1 MKIDIPI
8 FKKLKKISPNSLYT
22 GSLIIIIAPIVVLQA
37 ILTFVFLERHWQLVT
52 KKLSSSVVSE
62 IGMIIK
68 MQRETDQEI
77 ISSYA
82 KEFYDI
88 SINYYSN
95 QEIPSDNNIPRTIV
109 ERTLVREI
117 KERLDTKTWV
127 QDFPEEKKV
136 KVIIPLDSSIIEF
149 LIPRRNVYATNS
161 HIFLVWMVISSILI
175 LSIAILF
182 LRQQI
187 KPIEKLAKAAESFGM
202 GKKIENFKPSGASEV
217 RKAADAYIKMQERIE
232 KFIEQRTLMLAG
244 VSHDLR
250 TPLTRIKLQLEMLSK
265 NRENEELLK
274 DVDEMQYML
283 ETYLDFSQTVSSEES
298 SLVNINK
305 LIEEVI
311 ETSKDENNFII
322 LDRGFDVNI
331 NQSYDFKSKTNY
343 TNQINQNSNLSDI
356 AIEAKTSTENLFF
369 KIDSRIDKDK
379 FEKKEMNYNLG
390 YSDKFELNLDYN
402 ETESNSFRNLSSDT
416 KSLGLNI
423 GKGINDNISVSISS
437 NLDLKNDY
445 SPFTQ
450 SIKLSLFDLSFSIS
464 KISLSVTDI
473 NGLVSILPF
482 KLTFLFF
489 IKFSAWFLEILN

>member
-8 FKKLKKISPNSLYT
+8 FKKLKKISPNGLYT
-22 GSLIIIIAPIVVLQA
+22 RSLIIIIAPIVVLQA

-68 MQRETDQEI
+68 MQKETDQET

-95 QEIPSDNNIPRTIV
+95 QEISLDNNIPKTIV

-117 KERLDTKTWV
+117 RERLDTKTWV

-136 KVIIPLDSSIIEF
+136 KVLIPLGSSIIEF

-265 NRENEELLK
+265 NRENKELLK

-311 ETSKDENNFII
+311 DTSKDENKFII
-322 LDRGFDVNI
+322 FKPLKKNEINHKCKYIALKRCIINI
-331 NQSYDFKSKTNY
+331 
-343 TNQINQNSNLSDI
+343 INN
-356 AIEAKTSTENLFF
+356 AKAYGD
-369 KIDSRIDKDK
+369 KII
-379 FEKKEMNYNLG
+379 
-390 YSDKFELNLDYN
+390 
-402 ETESNSFRNLSSDT
+402 
-416 KSLGLNI
+416 
-423 GKGINDNISVSISS
+423 
-437 NLDLKNDY
+437 
-445 SPFTQ
+445 
-450 SIKLSLFDLSFSIS
+450 IKLSESDNEININIEDNGPGINEKDYQKALKPFQRLDSSRNQNIAGSGLGLSIS
-464 KISLSVTDI
+464 QDIIKTLDGDLNLSKSEMGGLKVEINLPKIS
-473 NGLVSILPF
+473 
-482 KLTFLFF
+482 
-489 IKFSAWFLEILN
+489 

>member
-22 GSLIIIIAPIVVLQA
+22 RSLIIIIAPIVVLQA

-68 MQRETDQEI
+68 MQKETDQET

-95 QEIPSDNNIPRTIV
+95 QEISLDNNIPKTIV

-117 KERLDTKTWV
+117 GERLDTKTWV

-136 KVIIPLDSSIIEF
+136 KVIIPLGSSIIEF

-274 DVDEMQYML
+274 DVDEMQYMI

-322 LDRGFDVNI
+322 FKPLKKNEINHKCKYIALKRCIINI
-331 NQSYDFKSKTNY
+331 
-343 TNQINQNSNLSDI
+343 INN
-356 AIEAKTSTENLFF
+356 AKAYGD
-369 KIDSRIDKDK
+369 KII
-379 FEKKEMNYNLG
+379 
-390 YSDKFELNLDYN
+390 
-402 ETESNSFRNLSSDT
+402 
-416 KSLGLNI
+416 
-423 GKGINDNISVSISS
+423 
-437 NLDLKNDY
+437 
-445 SPFTQ
+445 
-450 SIKLSLFDLSFSIS
+450 IKLSESDNEININIEDNGPGISEKDYQKALKPFQRLDSSRNQNIAGSGLGLSIS
-464 KISLSVTDI
+464 QDIIKTLDGNLNLSKSEMGGLKVEINLPKIS
-473 NGLVSILPF
+473 
-482 KLTFLFF
+482 
-489 IKFSAWFLEILN
+489 

>member
-22 GSLIIIIAPIVVLQA
+22 RSLIIIIAPIVVLQA

-68 MQRETDQEI
+68 MQKETDQET

-95 QEIPSDNNIPRTIV
+95 QEIPLDNNIPKTIV

-117 KERLDTKTWV
+117 GERLDTKTWV

-136 KVIIPLDSSIIEF
+136 KVIIPLGSSIIEF

-322 LDRGFDVNI
+322 FKPLKKNEINHKCKYIALKRCIINI
-331 NQSYDFKSKTNY
+331 
-343 TNQINQNSNLSDI
+343 INN
-356 AIEAKTSTENLFF
+356 AKAYGD
-369 KIDSRIDKDK
+369 KII
-379 FEKKEMNYNLG
+379 
-390 YSDKFELNLDYN
+390 
-402 ETESNSFRNLSSDT
+402 
-416 KSLGLNI
+416 
-423 GKGINDNISVSISS
+423 
-437 NLDLKNDY
+437 
-445 SPFTQ
+445 
-450 SIKLSLFDLSFSIS
+450 IKLSESDYEININIEDNGPGISEKDYQKALKPFQRLDSSRNQNIAGSGLGLSIS
-464 KISLSVTDI
+464 QDIIKTLDGNLNLSKSEMGGLKVEINLPKIS
-473 NGLVSILPF
+473 
-482 KLTFLFF
+482 
-489 IKFSAWFLEILN
+489 

>member
-8 FKKLKKISPNSLYT
+8 FKKLKKISPNGLYT
-22 GSLIIIIAPIVVLQA
+22 RSLIIIIAPIVVLQA

-136 KVIIPLDSSIIEF
+136 KVIIPVGSSIIEF

-217 RKAADAYIKMQERIE
+217 RKAADAYIKMQDRIE

-265 NRENEELLK
+265 NKENEELLK

-311 ETSKDENNFII
+311 DTSKDENKSII
-322 LDRGFDVNI
+322 FKPMGENEINHKCKYIALKRCIINI
-331 NQSYDFKSKTNY
+331 
-343 TNQINQNSNLSDI
+343 INN
-356 AIEAKTSTENLFF
+356 AKAYGD
-369 KIDSRIDKDK
+369 KII
-379 FEKKEMNYNLG
+379 
-390 YSDKFELNLDYN
+390 
-402 ETESNSFRNLSSDT
+402 
-416 KSLGLNI
+416 
-423 GKGINDNISVSISS
+423 
-437 NLDLKNDY
+437 
-445 SPFTQ
+445 
-450 SIKLSLFDLSFSIS
+450 IKLSESDYEININIEDNGPGISEKDYQKALKPFQRLDSSRNQNIAGSGLGLSIS
-464 KISLSVTDI
+464 QDIIKTLNGNLNLSKSEMGGLKVEINLPKIS
-473 NGLVSILPF
+473 
-482 KLTFLFF
+482 
-489 IKFSAWFLEILN
+489 

>member
-22 GSLIIIIAPIVVLQA
+22 RSLIIIIAPIVVLQA

-68 MQRETDQEI
+68 MQKETDQET

-95 QEIPSDNNIPRTIV
+95 QEISLDNNIPKTIV

-117 KERLDTKTWV
+117 GERLDTKTWV

-136 KVIIPLDSSIIEF
+136 KVIIPLGSSIIEF

-322 LDRGFDVNI
+322 FKPLKKNEINHKCKYIALKRCIINI
-331 NQSYDFKSKTNY
+331 
-343 TNQINQNSNLSDI
+343 INN
-356 AIEAKTSTENLFF
+356 AKAYGD
-369 KIDSRIDKDK
+369 KII
-379 FEKKEMNYNLG
+379 
-390 YSDKFELNLDYN
+390 
-402 ETESNSFRNLSSDT
+402 
-416 KSLGLNI
+416 
-423 GKGINDNISVSISS
+423 
-437 NLDLKNDY
+437 
-445 SPFTQ
+445 
-450 SIKLSLFDLSFSIS
+450 IKLSESDYEININIEDNGPGISEKDYQKALKPFQRLDSSRNQNIAGSGLGLSIS
-464 KISLSVTDI
+464 QDIIKTLDGNLNLSKSEMGGLKVKINLPKIS
-473 NGLVSILPF
+473 
-482 KLTFLFF
+482 
-489 IKFSAWFLEILN
+489 

>member
-8 FKKLKKISPNSLYT
+8 FKKLKKISPNGLYT
-22 GSLIIIIAPIVVLQA
+22 RSLIIIIAPIVVLQA

-68 MQRETDQEI
+68 MQKETDQET

-95 QEIPSDNNIPRTIV
+95 QEIPLDNNIPKTIV

-117 KERLDTKTWV
+117 GERLDTKTWV

-136 KVIIPLDSSIIEF
+136 KVIIPLGSSIIEF

-322 LDRGFDVNI
+322 FKPLKKNEINHKCKYIALKRCIINI
-331 NQSYDFKSKTNY
+331 
-343 TNQINQNSNLSDI
+343 INN
-356 AIEAKTSTENLFF
+356 AKAYGD
-369 KIDSRIDKDK
+369 KII
-379 FEKKEMNYNLG
+379 
-390 YSDKFELNLDYN
+390 
-402 ETESNSFRNLSSDT
+402 
-416 KSLGLNI
+416 
-423 GKGINDNISVSISS
+423 
-437 NLDLKNDY
+437 
-445 SPFTQ
+445 
-450 SIKLSLFDLSFSIS
+450 IKLSESDYEININIEDNGPGISEKDYQKALKPFQRLDSSRNQNIAGSGLGLSIS
-464 KISLSVTDI
+464 QDIIKTLDGNLNLSKSEMGGLKVEINLPKIS
-473 NGLVSILPF
+473 
-482 KLTFLFF
+482 
-489 IKFSAWFLEILN
+489 

>member
-8 FKKLKKISPNSLYT
+8 FKKLKKISPNGLYT
-22 GSLIIIIAPIVVLQA
+22 RSLIIIIAPIVVLQA

-68 MQRETDQEI
+68 MQKETDQET

-95 QEIPSDNNIPRTIV
+95 QEISLDNNIPKTIV

-117 KERLDTKTWV
+117 GERLDTKTWV

-136 KVIIPLDSSIIEF
+136 KVIIPLGSSIIEF

-322 LDRGFDVNI
+322 
-331 NQSYDFKSKTNY
+331 FKSLKKNE
-343 TNQINQNSNLSDI
+343 INHKCKYI
-356 AIEAKTSTENLFF
+356 ALKRCIINIINNAKAYGD
-369 KIDSRIDKDK
+369 KII
-379 FEKKEMNYNLG
+379 
-390 YSDKFELNLDYN
+390 
-402 ETESNSFRNLSSDT
+402 
-416 KSLGLNI
+416 
-423 GKGINDNISVSISS
+423 
-437 NLDLKNDY
+437 
-445 SPFTQ
+445 
-450 SIKLSLFDLSFSIS
+450 IKLSESDYEININIEDNGPGISEKDYQKALKPFQRLDSSRNQNIAGSGLGLSIS
-464 KISLSVTDI
+464 QDIIKTLNGNLNLSKSEMGGLKVEINLPKIS
-473 NGLVSILPF
+473 
-482 KLTFLFF
+482 
-489 IKFSAWFLEILN
+489 

>member
-8 FKKLKKISPNSLYT
+8 FKKLKKISPNGLYT
-22 GSLIIIIAPIVVLQA
+22 RSLIIIIAPIVVLQA

-68 MQRETDQEI
+68 MQKETDQET

-95 QEIPSDNNIPRTIV
+95 QEISLDNNIPKTIV

-117 KERLDTKTWV
+117 GERLDTKTWV

-136 KVIIPLDSSIIEF
+136 KVLIPLGSSIIEF

-311 ETSKDENNFII
+311 DTSKDENKFII
-322 LDRGFDVNI
+322 FKPLKKNEINHKCKYIALKRCIINI
-331 NQSYDFKSKTNY
+331 
-343 TNQINQNSNLSDI
+343 INN
-356 AIEAKTSTENLFF
+356 AKAYGD
-369 KIDSRIDKDK
+369 KII
-379 FEKKEMNYNLG
+379 
-390 YSDKFELNLDYN
+390 
-402 ETESNSFRNLSSDT
+402 
-416 KSLGLNI
+416 
-423 GKGINDNISVSISS
+423 
-437 NLDLKNDY
+437 
-445 SPFTQ
+445 
-450 SIKLSLFDLSFSIS
+450 IKLSESDNEININIEDNGPGISEKDYQKALKPFQRLDSSRNQNIAGSGLGLSIS
-464 KISLSVTDI
+464 QDIIKTLDGDLNLSKSEMGGLKVEINLPKIS
-473 NGLVSILPF
+473 
-482 KLTFLFF
+482 
-489 IKFSAWFLEILN
+489 

>member
-22 GSLIIIIAPIVVLQA
+22 RSLIIIIAPIVVLQA

-68 MQRETDQEI
+68 MRKETDQET

-95 QEIPSDNNIPRTIV
+95 QEISLDNNIPKTIV

-117 KERLDTKTWV
+117 GERLDTKTWV

-136 KVIIPLDSSIIEF
+136 KVIIPLGSSFIEF

-265 NRENEELLK
+265 NRENQELLK

-322 LDRGFDVNI
+322 FKPLKKNEINHKCKYIALKRCIINI
-331 NQSYDFKSKTNY
+331 
-343 TNQINQNSNLSDI
+343 INN
-356 AIEAKTSTENLFF
+356 AKAYGD
-369 KIDSRIDKDK
+369 KII
-379 FEKKEMNYNLG
+379 
-390 YSDKFELNLDYN
+390 
-402 ETESNSFRNLSSDT
+402 
-416 KSLGLNI
+416 
-423 GKGINDNISVSISS
+423 
-437 NLDLKNDY
+437 
-445 SPFTQ
+445 
-450 SIKLSLFDLSFSIS
+450 IKLSESDYEININIEDNGPGISEKDYQKALKPFQRLDSSRNQNIAGSGLGLSIS
-464 KISLSVTDI
+464 QDIIKTLDGNLNLSKSEMGGLKVEINLPKIS
-473 NGLVSILPF
+473 
-482 KLTFLFF
+482 
-489 IKFSAWFLEILN
+489 

>member
-8 FKKLKKISPNSLYT
+8 FKKLKKISPNGLYT
-22 GSLIIIIAPIVVLQA
+22 RSLIIIIAPIVVLQA

-68 MQRETDQEI
+68 MQKETDQET

-95 QEIPSDNNIPRTIV
+95 QEISLDINTPKTIV

-117 KERLDTKTWV
+117 RERLDTKTWV

-136 KVIIPLDSSIIEF
+136 KVLIPLGSSIIEF

-311 ETSKDENNFII
+311 DTSKDENKFII
-322 LDRGFDVNI
+322 FKPLKKNEINHKCKYIALKRCIINI
-331 NQSYDFKSKTNY
+331 
-343 TNQINQNSNLSDI
+343 INN
-356 AIEAKTSTENLFF
+356 AKAYGD
-369 KIDSRIDKDK
+369 KII
-379 FEKKEMNYNLG
+379 
-390 YSDKFELNLDYN
+390 
-402 ETESNSFRNLSSDT
+402 
-416 KSLGLNI
+416 
-423 GKGINDNISVSISS
+423 
-437 NLDLKNDY
+437 
-445 SPFTQ
+445 
-450 SIKLSLFDLSFSIS
+450 IKLSESDNEININIEDNGPGINEKDYQKALKPFQRLDSSRNQNIAGSGLGLSIS
-464 KISLSVTDI
+464 QDIIKTLDGDLNLSKSEMGGLKVEINLPKIS
-473 NGLVSILPF
+473 
-482 KLTFLFF
+482 
-489 IKFSAWFLEILN
+489 

>member
-22 GSLIIIIAPIVVLQA
+22 RSLIIIIAPIVVLQA

-68 MQRETDQEI
+68 MQKETDQET

-95 QEIPSDNNIPRTIV
+95 QEISLDNNIPKTIV

-117 KERLDTKTWV
+117 GERLDTKTWV
-127 QDFPEEKKV
+127 KDFPEEKKV
-136 KVIIPLDSSIIEF
+136 KVIIPLGSSFIEF

-265 NRENEELLK
+265 NRENQELLK

-322 LDRGFDVNI
+322 FKPLKKNEINHKCKYIALKRCIINI
-331 NQSYDFKSKTNY
+331 
-343 TNQINQNSNLSDI
+343 INN
-356 AIEAKTSTENLFF
+356 AKAYGD
-369 KIDSRIDKDK
+369 KII
-379 FEKKEMNYNLG
+379 
-390 YSDKFELNLDYN
+390 
-402 ETESNSFRNLSSDT
+402 
-416 KSLGLNI
+416 
-423 GKGINDNISVSISS
+423 
-437 NLDLKNDY
+437 
-445 SPFTQ
+445 
-450 SIKLSLFDLSFSIS
+450 IKLSESDYEININIEDNGPGISEKDYQKALKPFQRLDSSRNQNIAGSGLGLSIS
-464 KISLSVTDI
+464 QDIIKTLDGNLNLSKSEMGGLKVEINLPKIS
-473 NGLVSILPF
+473 
-482 KLTFLFF
+482 
-489 IKFSAWFLEILN
+489 

>member
-8 FKKLKKISPNSLYT
+8 FKKLKKISPNGLYT
-22 GSLIIIIAPIVVLQA
+22 RSLIIIIAPIVVLQA

-136 KVIIPLDSSIIEF
+136 KVIIPVGSSIIEF

-187 KPIEKLAKAAESFGM
+187 KPIEMLAKAAESFGM

-265 NRENEELLK
+265 NKENEELLK

-311 ETSKDENNFII
+311 DTSRDENKSII
-322 LDRGFDVNI
+322 
-331 NQSYDFKSKTNY
+331 FKP
-343 TNQINQNSNLSDI
+343 
-356 AIEAKTSTENLFF
+356 
-369 KIDSRIDKDK
+369 
-379 FEKKEMNYNLG
+379 
-390 YSDKFELNLDYN
+390 
-402 ETESNSFRNLSSDT
+402 
-416 KSLGLNI
+416 I
-423 GKGINDNISVSISS
+423 GKNEINHKCKYIALKRCIINII
-437 NLDLKNDY
+437 NNAKAYGDKII
-445 SPFTQ
+445 
-450 SIKLSLFDLSFSIS
+450 IKLSESDNKININIEDNGPGISKKDYQKALKPFQRLDSSRNQNIAGSGLGLSIS
-464 KISLSVTDI
+464 QDIIKTLDGDLNLSKSEIGGLKVEINLPKIS
-473 NGLVSILPF
+473 
-482 KLTFLFF
+482 
-489 IKFSAWFLEILN
+489 

>member
-8 FKKLKKISPNSLYT
+8 FKKLKKISPNGLYT
-22 GSLIIIIAPIVVLQA
+22 RSLIIIIAPIVVLQA

-117 KERLDTKTWV
+117 RERLDTKTWV

-136 KVIIPLDSSIIEF
+136 KVIIPFGSSIIEF

-217 RKAADAYIKMQERIE
+217 RKAADAYIKMQNRIE

-265 NRENEELLK
+265 NKENEELLK

-311 ETSKDENNFII
+311 DTSKDENKSII
-322 LDRGFDVNI
+322 
-331 NQSYDFKSKTNY
+331 FKP
-343 TNQINQNSNLSDI
+343 
-356 AIEAKTSTENLFF
+356 
-369 KIDSRIDKDK
+369 
-379 FEKKEMNYNLG
+379 
-390 YSDKFELNLDYN
+390 
-402 ETESNSFRNLSSDT
+402 
-416 KSLGLNI
+416 I
-423 GKGINDNISVSISS
+423 GKNEINHKCKYIALKRCIINII
-437 NLDLKNDY
+437 NNAKAYGDKII
-445 SPFTQ
+445 
-450 SIKLSLFDLSFSIS
+450 IKLSESDNKININIEDNGPGISKKDYQKALKPFQRLDSSRNQNIAGSGLGLSISQDIIKTLDGDLSLSKSEIGGLKVEINLP
-464 KISLSVTDI
+464 KIS
-473 NGLVSILPF
+473 
-482 KLTFLFF
+482 
-489 IKFSAWFLEILN
+489 

>member
-22 GSLIIIIAPIVVLQA
+22 RSLIIIIAPIVVLQA

-117 KERLDTKTWV
+117 RERLDTKTWV

-136 KVIIPLDSSIIEF
+136 KVIIPVDSSIIEF

-217 RKAADAYIKMQERIE
+217 RKAADAYIKMQDRIE

-265 NRENEELLK
+265 NKENEELLK

-311 ETSKDENNFII
+311 DTSKDENKSII
-322 LDRGFDVNI
+322 FKPMGENEINHKCKYIALKRCIINI
-331 NQSYDFKSKTNY
+331 
-343 TNQINQNSNLSDI
+343 INN
-356 AIEAKTSTENLFF
+356 AKAYGD
-369 KIDSRIDKDK
+369 KII
-379 FEKKEMNYNLG
+379 
-390 YSDKFELNLDYN
+390 
-402 ETESNSFRNLSSDT
+402 
-416 KSLGLNI
+416 
-423 GKGINDNISVSISS
+423 
-437 NLDLKNDY
+437 
-445 SPFTQ
+445 
-450 SIKLSLFDLSFSIS
+450 IKLSESDNKININIEDNGPGISKKDYQKALKPFQRLDSSRNQNIAGSGLGLSISQDIIKTLDGDLSLSKSEIGGLKVEINLP
-464 KISLSVTDI
+464 KIS
-473 NGLVSILPF
+473 
-482 KLTFLFF
+482 
-489 IKFSAWFLEILN
+489 

>member
-8 FKKLKKISPNSLYT
+8 FKKLKKISPNGLYT
-22 GSLIIIIAPIVVLQA
+22 RSLIIIIAPIVVLQA

-68 MQRETDQEI
+68 MQKETDQET

-82 KEFYDI
+82 KEFFDI

-95 QEIPSDNNIPRTIV
+95 QEISLDNNIPKTIV

-117 KERLDTKTWV
+117 GERLDTKTWV

-136 KVIIPLDSSIIEF
+136 KVIIPLGSSIIEF

-322 LDRGFDVNI
+322 FKPLKKNEINHKCKYIALKRCIINI
-331 NQSYDFKSKTNY
+331 
-343 TNQINQNSNLSDI
+343 INN
-356 AIEAKTSTENLFF
+356 AKAYGD
-369 KIDSRIDKDK
+369 KII
-379 FEKKEMNYNLG
+379 
-390 YSDKFELNLDYN
+390 
-402 ETESNSFRNLSSDT
+402 
-416 KSLGLNI
+416 
-423 GKGINDNISVSISS
+423 
-437 NLDLKNDY
+437 
-445 SPFTQ
+445 
-450 SIKLSLFDLSFSIS
+450 IKLSESDYEININIEDNGPGISEKDYQKALKPFQRLDSSRNQNIAGSGLGLSIS
-464 KISLSVTDI
+464 QDIIKTLNGNLNLSKSEMGGLKVEINLPKIS
-473 NGLVSILPF
+473 
-482 KLTFLFF
+482 
-489 IKFSAWFLEILN
+489 

>member
-22 GSLIIIIAPIVVLQA
+22 RSLIIIIAPIVVLQA

-68 MQRETDQEI
+68 MQKETDQET

-95 QEIPSDNNIPRTIV
+95 QEISLDNNIPKTIV

-117 KERLDTKTWV
+117 GERLDTKTWV

-136 KVIIPLDSSIIEF
+136 KVIIPLGSSFIEF

-322 LDRGFDVNI
+322 FKPLKKNEINHKCKYIALKRCIINI
-331 NQSYDFKSKTNY
+331 
-343 TNQINQNSNLSDI
+343 INN
-356 AIEAKTSTENLFF
+356 AKAYGD
-369 KIDSRIDKDK
+369 KII
-379 FEKKEMNYNLG
+379 
-390 YSDKFELNLDYN
+390 
-402 ETESNSFRNLSSDT
+402 
-416 KSLGLNI
+416 
-423 GKGINDNISVSISS
+423 
-437 NLDLKNDY
+437 
-445 SPFTQ
+445 
-450 SIKLSLFDLSFSIS
+450 IKLSESDYEININIEDNGPGISEKDYQKALKPFQRLDSSRNQNIAGSGLGLSIS
-464 KISLSVTDI
+464 QDIIKTLDGNLNLSKSEMGGLKVEINLPKIS
-473 NGLVSILPF
+473 
-482 KLTFLFF
+482 
-489 IKFSAWFLEILN
+489 

>member
-22 GSLIIIIAPIVVLQA
+22 RSLIIIIAPIVVLQA

-68 MQRETDQEI
+68 MQKETDQET

-95 QEIPSDNNIPRTIV
+95 QEISIDNNIPKTIV

-117 KERLDTKTWV
+117 GERLDTKTWV

-136 KVIIPLDSSIIEF
+136 KVIIPLGSSIIEF

-322 LDRGFDVNI
+322 FKPLKKNEINHKCKYIALKRCIINI
-331 NQSYDFKSKTNY
+331 
-343 TNQINQNSNLSDI
+343 INN
-356 AIEAKTSTENLFF
+356 AKAYGD
-369 KIDSRIDKDK
+369 KII
-379 FEKKEMNYNLG
+379 
-390 YSDKFELNLDYN
+390 
-402 ETESNSFRNLSSDT
+402 
-416 KSLGLNI
+416 
-423 GKGINDNISVSISS
+423 
-437 NLDLKNDY
+437 
-445 SPFTQ
+445 
-450 SIKLSLFDLSFSIS
+450 IKLSESDYEININIEDNGPGISEKDYQKALKPFQRLDSSRNQNIAGSGLGLSIS
-464 KISLSVTDI
+464 QDIIKTLNGNLNLSKSEMGGLKVEINLPKIS
-473 NGLVSILPF
+473 
-482 KLTFLFF
+482 
-489 IKFSAWFLEILN
+489 

>member
-22 GSLIIIIAPIVVLQA
+22 RSLIIIIAPIVVLQA

-68 MQRETDQEI
+68 MQKETDQET

-95 QEIPSDNNIPRTIV
+95 QEISLDINTPKTIV

-117 KERLDTKTWV
+117 RERLDTKTWV

-136 KVIIPLDSSIIEF
+136 KVLIPLGSSIIEF

-311 ETSKDENNFII
+311 DTSKDENKFII
-322 LDRGFDVNI
+322 FKPLKKNEINHKCKYIALKRCIINI
-331 NQSYDFKSKTNY
+331 
-343 TNQINQNSNLSDI
+343 INN
-356 AIEAKTSTENLFF
+356 AKAYGD
-369 KIDSRIDKDK
+369 KII
-379 FEKKEMNYNLG
+379 
-390 YSDKFELNLDYN
+390 
-402 ETESNSFRNLSSDT
+402 
-416 KSLGLNI
+416 
-423 GKGINDNISVSISS
+423 
-437 NLDLKNDY
+437 
-445 SPFTQ
+445 
-450 SIKLSLFDLSFSIS
+450 IKLSESDNEININIEDNGPGINEKDYQKALKPFQRLDSSRNQNIAGSGLGLSIS
-464 KISLSVTDI
+464 QDIIKTLDGDLNLSKSEMGGLKVEINLPKIS
-473 NGLVSILPF
+473 
-482 KLTFLFF
+482 
-489 IKFSAWFLEILN
+489 

>member
-22 GSLIIIIAPIVVLQA
+22 RSLIIIIAPIVVLQA

-68 MQRETDQEI
+68 MQKETDQET

-95 QEIPSDNNIPRTIV
+95 QEISLDNNIPKTIV

-117 KERLDTKTWV
+117 GERLDTKTWV

-136 KVIIPLDSSIIEF
+136 KVIIPLGSSIIEF

-322 LDRGFDVNI
+322 FKPLKKNEINHKCKYIALKRCIINI
-331 NQSYDFKSKTNY
+331 
-343 TNQINQNSNLSDI
+343 INN
-356 AIEAKTSTENLFF
+356 AKAYGD
-369 KIDSRIDKDK
+369 KII
-379 FEKKEMNYNLG
+379 
-390 YSDKFELNLDYN
+390 
-402 ETESNSFRNLSSDT
+402 
-416 KSLGLNI
+416 
-423 GKGINDNISVSISS
+423 
-437 NLDLKNDY
+437 
-445 SPFTQ
+445 
-450 SIKLSLFDLSFSIS
+450 IKLSESDYEININIEDNGPGISEKDYQKALKPFQRLDSSRNQNIAGSGLGLSIS
-464 KISLSVTDI
+464 QDIIKTLNGNLNLSKSEMGGLKVEINLPKIS
-473 NGLVSILPF
+473 
-482 KLTFLFF
+482 
-489 IKFSAWFLEILN
+489 

>member
-22 GSLIIIIAPIVVLQA
+22 RSLIIIIAPIVVLQA

-68 MQRETDQEI
+68 MQKETDQET

-95 QEIPSDNNIPRTIV
+95 QEIPLDNNIPKTIV

-117 KERLDTKTWV
+117 RERLDTKTWV

-136 KVIIPLDSSIIEF
+136 KVIIPLGSSIIEF

-322 LDRGFDVNI
+322 FKPLKKNEINHKCKYIALKRCIINI
-331 NQSYDFKSKTNY
+331 
-343 TNQINQNSNLSDI
+343 INN
-356 AIEAKTSTENLFF
+356 AKAYGD
-369 KIDSRIDKDK
+369 KII
-379 FEKKEMNYNLG
+379 
-390 YSDKFELNLDYN
+390 
-402 ETESNSFRNLSSDT
+402 
-416 KSLGLNI
+416 
-423 GKGINDNISVSISS
+423 
-437 NLDLKNDY
+437 
-445 SPFTQ
+445 
-450 SIKLSLFDLSFSIS
+450 IKLSESDYEININIEDNGPGISEKDYQKALKPFQRLDSSRNQNIAGSGLGLSIS
-464 KISLSVTDI
+464 QDIIKTLDGNLNLSKSEMGGLKVEINLPKIS
-473 NGLVSILPF
+473 
-482 KLTFLFF
+482 
-489 IKFSAWFLEILN
+489 

>member
-22 GSLIIIIAPIVVLQA
+22 RSLIIIIAPIVVLQA

-68 MQRETDQEI
+68 MQKETDQET

-95 QEIPSDNNIPRTIV
+95 QEISLDNNIPKTIV

-117 KERLDTKTWV
+117 GERLDTKTWV

-136 KVIIPLDSSIIEF
+136 KVIIPLGSSIIEF

-322 LDRGFDVNI
+322 FKPLKKNEINHKCKYIALKRCIINI
-331 NQSYDFKSKTNY
+331 
-343 TNQINQNSNLSDI
+343 INN
-356 AIEAKTSTENLFF
+356 AKAYGD
-369 KIDSRIDKDK
+369 KII
-379 FEKKEMNYNLG
+379 
-390 YSDKFELNLDYN
+390 
-402 ETESNSFRNLSSDT
+402 
-416 KSLGLNI
+416 
-423 GKGINDNISVSISS
+423 
-437 NLDLKNDY
+437 
-445 SPFTQ
+445 
-450 SIKLSLFDLSFSIS
+450 IKLSESDYEININIEDNGPGISEKDYQKALKPFQRLDSSRNQNIAGSGLGLSIS
-464 KISLSVTDI
+464 QDIIKTLDGNLNLSKSEMGGLKVEINLPKIS
-473 NGLVSILPF
+473 
-482 KLTFLFF
+482 
-489 IKFSAWFLEILN
+489 

>member
-8 FKKLKKISPNSLYT
+8 FKKLKKISPNGLYT
-22 GSLIIIIAPIVVLQA
+22 RSLIIIIAPIVVLQA

-68 MQRETDQEI
+68 MQKETDQET

-95 QEIPSDNNIPRTIV
+95 QEIPSDINIPKTIV

-117 KERLDTKTWV
+117 GERLDTKTWV

-136 KVIIPLDSSIIEF
+136 KVIIPLGSSIIEF

-311 ETSKDENNFII
+311 ETNKDENNFII
-322 LDRGFDVNI
+322 FKPLKKNEINHKCKYIALKRCIINI
-331 NQSYDFKSKTNY
+331 
-343 TNQINQNSNLSDI
+343 INN
-356 AIEAKTSTENLFF
+356 AKA
-369 KIDSRIDKDK
+369 
-379 FEKKEMNYNLG
+379 
-390 YSDKFELNLDYN
+390 YSDK
-402 ETESNSFRNLSSDT
+402 
-416 KSLGLNI
+416 I
-423 GKGINDNISVSISS
+423 I
-437 NLDLKNDY
+437 
-445 SPFTQ
+445 
-450 SIKLSLFDLSFSIS
+450 IKLSESDNEININIEDNGPGISEKDYQKALKPFQRLDSSRNQNIAGSGLGLSIS
-464 KISLSVTDI
+464 QDIIKTLDGNLNLSKSEMGGLKVEINLPKIS
-473 NGLVSILPF
+473 
-482 KLTFLFF
+482 
-489 IKFSAWFLEILN
+489 